1 MPYDPAQPADHSELK
16 SQVVRAQINALNDK
30 IDAVP
35 AGPPGPQGPPF
46 AGVVVDGVSTLS
58 PGSMVSV
65 TATFDGTN
73 VHLQFGIPAGFNGSN
88 GTNGSDGAPGEV
100 TALALNA
107 AIAAALA
114 VAAAASSANTNA
126 VSTLDTG
133 YMDPASEEL
142 RHKVNELL
150 LALRR

>member
-16 SQVVRAQINALNDK
+16 SQGMRAQLNALNDK

-35 AGPPGPQGPPF
+35 AGPPGPPF
-46 AGVVVDGVSTLS
+46 AGVVVDGVNTLA

-73 VHLQFGIPAGFNGSN
+73 VRLQFGIPAGFNGSN
-88 GTNGSDGAPGEV
+88 GNNGSDGAPGEV
-100 TALALNA
+100 TTIALNA

-114 VAAAASSANTNA
+114 MAASNSSASSNGVA
-126 VSTLDTG
+126 TLDTG